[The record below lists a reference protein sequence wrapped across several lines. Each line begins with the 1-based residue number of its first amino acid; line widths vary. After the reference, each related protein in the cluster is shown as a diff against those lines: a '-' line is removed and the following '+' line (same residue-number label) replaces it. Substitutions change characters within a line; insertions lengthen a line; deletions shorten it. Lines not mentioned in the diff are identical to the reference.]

1 MERQLDVGESRTRT
15 PFTMMKQSD
24 KVTIPVHL
32 PMADRDREKWVV
44 EQGRELAT
52 AFAVKFMK
60 GRAEHGQDLGHVSTA
75 ILLDEMER
83 EALDQL
89 AYVREMKRRFL

>member
-1 MERQLDVGESRTRT
+1 MSNQGL
-15 PFTMMKQSD
+15 PFVM
-24 KVTIPVHL
+24 VPVYH
-32 PMADRDREKWVV
+32 PMTDAKREAWVV
-44 EQGRELAT
+44 EQANELST

-60 GRAEHGQDLGHVSTA
+60 GRAEHGQDLGNVSTA

-89 AYVREMKRRFL
+89 AYVREMKRRYLTQEKINGK